1 MSQGTREGKVNQMD
15 GRSRNSPPRV
25 LVVEDDQGVT
35 RMLRF
40 SLRSAGFDITETT
53 TGQEAL
59 NILDRQR
66 PEAVV
71 LDLGLPDGK
80 GGEVLHRL
88 LSGEQQSNGLPVWV
102 VISAL
107 DREEAAT
114 RYGPLGDHF
123 LSKPFDPWDL
133 VGILEQL
140 LISAS

>member
-1 MSQGTREGKVNQMD
+1 MD
-15 GRSRNSPPRV
+15 SRGRNTPPRV

-59 NILDRQR
+59 TILDRQR

-80 GGEVLHRL
+80 GGEVLQRL
-88 LSGEQQSNGLPVWV
+88 LSGEQ
-102 VISAL
+102 
-107 DREEAAT
+107 
-114 RYGPLGDHF
+114 
-123 LSKPFDPWDL
+123 
-133 VGILEQL
+133 
-140 LISAS
+140 